1 MSNAQK
7 HILQCCWLAEKKNI
21 VPKFSSS
28 NSVSTH
34 SYFQK
39 IPRPTK
45 VSSLDNNVIVIDDRQ
60 FVPTQAN
67 DTDFSITS
75 KYFDN
80 KSQISGDNQLDEQ
93 PPVSSKRSASNI
105 KQSPPTANDDIATR
119 LLPEEDFSF
128 DNTDDPPLDPEG
140 GRHLLYDNMST
151 NSPCHHPDPSKV
163 NIVNNDAGEFNT
175 EIIKKK
181 TQNPKNLLQLAAGM
195 TDHSGVGGL

>member
-21 VPKFSSS
+21 VPKSG
-28 NSVSTH
+28 STH

-45 VSSLDNNVIVIDDRQ
+45 VSSLDSNVIVMDDRQ
-60 FVPTQAN
+60 FTPTQAN

-93 PPVSSKRSASNI
+93 PSVSSNRSASNI

-119 LLPEEDFSF
+119 HLPEEHF
-128 DNTDDPPLDPEG
+128 
-140 GRHLLYDNMST
+140 
-151 NSPCHHPDPSKV
+151 
-163 NIVNNDAGEFNT
+163 
-175 EIIKKK
+175 
-181 TQNPKNLLQLAAGM
+181 
-195 TDHSGVGGL
+195 

>member
-1 MSNAQK
+1 MHNARPYVYSRPWCHEKVTISLTNSNTLVMSNAQK

-39 IPRPTK
+39 IPRPTE

-60 FVPTQAN
+60 FIPTQAN

-93 PPVSSKRSASNI
+93 PSVSSKRSASNI
-105 KQSPPTANDDIATR
+105 KQLPPTANDDIATR
-119 LLPEEDFSF
+119 LLPEED
-128 DNTDDPPLDPEG
+128 
-140 GRHLLYDNMST
+140 
-151 NSPCHHPDPSKV
+151 V

-195 TDHSGVGGL
+195 IDHSGVGGL